1 VSITSYKPEREW
13 TFELGAHFMP
23 LEGLKIDVDA
33 FHIQCFDQQVTIFP
47 NGKTTG
53 RMMANAA
60 RSRIWGA
67 ETALHYRWQ
76 LGNWQGIVD
85 ASYGFTDARFID
97 FTDGMGDYSGHF
109 IPYAPQHTAH
119 ALVQAGYRIGRKW
132 LYAVSLSA
140 RVNVTGP
147 IYWNEQNDCKETPY
161 ALLAANLTLEWKYVQ
176 LDLWGRNLTDTPYN
190 VFYFRSMGN
199 DFLQRG
205 KPRELGATLRF
216 EM

>member
-1 VSITSYKPEREW
+1 MKFTKPAEYFNSDTSVKD
-13 TFELGAHFMP
+13 LH
-23 LEGLKIDVDA
+23 V
-33 FHIQCFDQQVTIFP
+33 FP

-67 ETALHYRWQ
+67 EAALHYRWQ
-76 LGNWQGIVD
+76 TGNWQGIVD

-97 FTDGMGDYSGHF
+97 FNDGMGDYSGHF
-109 IPYAPQHTAH
+109 IPYAPQHTANL
-119 ALVQAGYRIGRKW
+119 LVQAGYRVGSKW
-132 LYAVSLSA
+132 LHALSLSA
-140 RVNVTGP
+140 RVNMLGP
-147 IYWNEQNDCKETPY
+147 LYWNEQNDCMQAPY
-161 ALLAANLTLEWKYVQ
+161 ALLAANLTLEWKYIQ
-176 LDLWGRNLTDTPYN
+176 LDLWGRNLADTPYN

-216 EM
+216 EL